1 MSLIKIRLHL
11 VQHKR
16 LNRRQADQNPVF
28 GYQIADEN
36 GSEAI
41 NPPNHSVLFLL
52 SLPYV
57 QVGFRSAYYLPE
69 SMPAGRVA
77 EPAWAFEGSANWL
90 T

>member
-1 MSLIKIRLHL
+1 
-11 VQHKR
+11 
-16 LNRRQADQNPVF
+16 
-28 GYQIADEN
+28 
-36 GSEAI
+36 
-41 NPPNHSVLFLL
+41 VLFLL

-77 EPAWAFEGSANWL
+77 EAAWTFEGSANWL